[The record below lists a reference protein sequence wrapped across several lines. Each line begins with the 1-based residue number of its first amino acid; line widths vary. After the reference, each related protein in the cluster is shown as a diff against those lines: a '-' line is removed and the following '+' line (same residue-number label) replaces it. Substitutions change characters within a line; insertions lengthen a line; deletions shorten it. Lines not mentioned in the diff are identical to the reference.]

1 MKKLAIN
8 TAIEMFKELDDES
21 QVAITKLIKKLYVM
35 SSKEEEQ
42 TVFTDPDKKG
52 RVDFTK
58 EEVEDSNDS
67 VVDDEDDD
75 DEDFDF
81 DADDEEEVDEEVDE
95 EESEEVEESDDE
107 DDDEDDDEEDSSDED
122 EEVDEEPVRK
132 GKKVPAKRA
141 TTKKVKSKKEE
152 VENES
157 EDEYLSFDS
166 DDEDLEDDEYEDEDK
181 PSKSKKNNKKVKSS
195 KKASKVKAKKVKF
208 DSEDYST
215 WTVENM
221 KQIEKELKDNG
232 INSTKALGKLK
243 DSARTKKAVEVIKK
257 ASKVFEKYDNMK
269 IKQLQELASKNKIKA
284 KSKDDIAE
292 KLFDIE
298 MKKLGWL

>member
-67 VVDDEDDD
+67 VVDD
-75 DEDFDF
+75 
-81 DADDEEEVDEEVDE
+81 
-95 EESEEVEESDDE
+95 
-107 DDDEDDDEEDSSDED
+107 DEDDDEEDSSEED

-152 VENES
+152 DEDES